1 MCCSLQV
8 HAPFVPSCYHDKF
21 KIHEGLYRFALR
33 IKILRFY
40 LKTYTMY
47 KYATAWVVNKIAN
60 KNIYTP
66 PNFINPVDKVSA
78 GFLVHFEISVLKLYI
93 YSCKY
98 RSPGS
103 QFYLDNFFKQTQYK
117 SFHSSLK
124 SRI

>member
-1 MCCSLQV
+1 M
-8 HAPFVPSCYHDKF
+8 F

-47 KYATAWVVNKIAN
+47 KYATAWVVYKIVN

-66 PNFINPVDKVSA
+66 PNFINPVDKVSED
-78 GFLVHFEISVLKLYI
+78 FLVNFEISVLKLYI

-98 RSPGS
+98 RSPGA
-103 QFYLDNFFKQTQYK
+103 QFY
-117 SFHSSLK
+117 
-124 SRI
+124 

>member
-1 MCCSLQV
+1 
-8 HAPFVPSCYHDKF
+8 
-21 KIHEGLYRFALR
+21 
-33 IKILRFY
+33 
-40 LKTYTMY
+40 MY

-103 QFYLDNFFKQTQYK
+103 QFYLDNFFKQTQYTGK

>member
-1 MCCSLQV
+1 
-8 HAPFVPSCYHDKF
+8 
-21 KIHEGLYRFALR
+21 
-33 IKILRFY
+33 
-40 LKTYTMY
+40 MY
-47 KYATAWVVNKIAN
+47 KYATAWGVNKMIN
-60 KNIYTP
+60 PKKKNHTP

-78 GFLVHFEISVLKLYI
+78 DFMVHFEISVLKLYI

>member
-1 MCCSLQV
+1 
-8 HAPFVPSCYHDKF
+8 
-21 KIHEGLYRFALR
+21 
-33 IKILRFY
+33 
-40 LKTYTMY
+40 MY
-47 KYATAWVVNKIAN
+47 KYATAWGVNKIIN
-60 KNIYTP
+60 QKNYTP

-78 GFLVHFEISVLKLYI
+78 DFMVYFEISVLKLYI